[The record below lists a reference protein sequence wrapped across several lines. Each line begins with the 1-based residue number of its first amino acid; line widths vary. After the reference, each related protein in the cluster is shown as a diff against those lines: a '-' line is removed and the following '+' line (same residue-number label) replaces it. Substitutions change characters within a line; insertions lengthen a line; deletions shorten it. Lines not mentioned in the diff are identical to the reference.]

1 VVRGIDSS
9 MPVFDTRTMQ
19 DYYTQ
24 RAIKTPALLTQSV
37 ATLGLMG
44 LILAMVGLYGL
55 ISYSVSRRRREIGIR
70 MAIGADRPMVI
81 RMVLRQGLMLGA
93 IGVAAGL
100 ILSFLVCR
108 AIVSFAWIASF
119 DRINYALLPAIAIP
133 LLVIT
138 VLATLVPARR
148 ASLVDPM
155 RTLREE

>member
-1 VVRGIDSS
+1 
-9 MPVFDTRTMQ
+9 
-19 DYYTQ
+19 
-24 RAIKTPALLTQSV
+24 
-37 ATLGLMG
+37 
-44 LILAMVGLYGL
+44 
-55 ISYSVSRRRREIGIR
+55 
-70 MAIGADRPMVI
+70 
-81 RMVLRQGLMLGA
+81 
-93 IGVAAGL
+93 L